1 MAEFCNREYIF
12 YVLSGV
18 NTIAYLLM
26 KWCGVVD
33 VQDALVFENFR
44 ECLVA
49 LLFYRLL

>member
-1 MAEFCNREYIF
+1 MAEFCNSEYIL
-12 YVLSGV
+12 YVSGV
-18 NTIAYLLM
+18 HTIAYLLM
-26 KWCGVVD
+26 KWCGVVA